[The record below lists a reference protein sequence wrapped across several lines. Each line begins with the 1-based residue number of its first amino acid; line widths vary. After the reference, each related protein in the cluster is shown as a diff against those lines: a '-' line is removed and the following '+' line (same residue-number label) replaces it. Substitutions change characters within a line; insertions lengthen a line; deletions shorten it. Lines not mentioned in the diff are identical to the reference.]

1 MDDQR
6 KPLCA
11 IDIDAGRRL
20 AGDIKRWGRE
30 LGFDEVAV
38 SDTDLARAEQRLQ
51 TWLAAGF
58 HGTMDFMARHGQRR
72 SRPPQLVPGTIRVIS
87 VRMNYLPQQIAEAER
102 ILNDQDLA
110 YISRYALGRDYHRLM
125 RRRLDRLARRI
136 RSEIDCLRWRAFVDS
151 APVLE
156 KALAEKAGLGWIGKN
171 SNLIDTSSGSF
182 FFIGELYTNLPL
194 PVDQPAHNHCG
205 SCSECISVCPTRAIV
220 APYQVDAR
228 RCISYLTIELRG
240 SIPVS
245 LRKAIGNRV
254 FGCDDCQLVCPWNK
268 YARVTSNAAF
278 QARDGLDTARLVDL
292 FLWDETTF
300 LRRTEGS
307 AIRRTG
313 YEGWLRNLAVAI
325 GNSRPTAESIAAL
338 KRHRSHTSAV
348 VREHVLWALQQLS
361 DSAMGGEKN
370 YRDNI

>member
-6 KPLCA
+6 KPLSEA
-11 IDIDAGRRL
+11 DVDAGRRL
-20 AGDIKRWGRE
+20 ASDIKRWGRE

-38 SDTDLARAEQRLQ
+38 ADTDLARAEQYLQ
-51 TWLAAGF
+51 KWLAAGF

-72 SRPPQLVPGTIRVIS
+72 SRPQRLVPGTVRVIS
-87 VRMNYLPQQIAEAER
+87 VRMNYLPQRIAEAER
-102 ILNDQDLA
+102 ILNNQDLA

-125 RRRLDRLARRI
+125 RRRLDMLARRI
-136 RSEIDCLRWRAFVDS
+136 RSEINCLRWRAFVDS

-171 SNLIDTSSGSF
+171 SNLIDTGSGSF
-182 FFIGELYTNLPL
+182 FFIGELYTNLAL
-194 PVDQPAHNHCG
+194 PVDRPARNHCG
-205 SCSECISVCPTRAIV
+205 SCSECLTVCPTQAIV

-240 SIPVS
+240 SIPVG
-245 LRKAIGNRV
+245 LRKAIGNRI

-268 YARVTSNAAF
+268 YARVASDIAF
-278 QARDGLDTARLVDL
+278 HARNGLDATRLVDL
-292 FLWDETTF
+292 FRWDETTF

-325 GNSRPTAESIAAL
+325 GNGRPTTESITAL
-338 KRHRSHTSAV
+338 NHRRSHASNV

-361 DSAMGGEKN
+361 DRAMAVEKN
-370 YRDNI
+370 DRDNI